1 MPKADKKKKNN
12 PLPLSKREL
21 ICKEEEQEYALI
33 TKVLGNGRME
43 GKCFDNVTR
52 ICHIRG
58 TMKKKAWIKVNDVV
72 LISLRDFETKDE
84 DKKEKCDIIHLYNE
98 EEVRELK
105 KLGEL
110 PENLADPTGLR
121 NNDIDI
127 DNISFE
133 DL

>member
-1 MPKADKKKKNN
+1 M
-12 PLPLSKREL
+12 KR
-21 ICKEEEQEYALI
+21 
-33 TKVLGNGRME
+33 
-43 GKCFDNVTR
+43 
-52 ICHIRG
+52 
-58 TMKKKAWIKVNDVV
+58 KAWIKVNDVV

-110 PENLADPTGLR
+110 PENLGDPTGLR
-121 NNDIDI
+121 NNDVDI